1 MSRGLLI
8 CVFCLTSAEGCAHM
22 TAAQCQVADAQGV
35 QVLATKPLHPSKRS
49 SHYQIDKNLFLEFK
63 YDSLTSAVVVL
74 TVQSPHHPWTI
85 SEKALDSAVVR
96 MGGDPSKGESTLRT
110 PILTIRCEE
119 LPGD

>member
-1 MSRGLLI
+1 
-8 CVFCLTSAEGCAHM
+8 M

-49 SHYQIDKNLFLEFK
+49 SHYQIDKDLFLEFK

-96 MGGDPSKGESTLRT
+96 MAATLRKANQRFA
-110 PILTIRCEE
+110 P
-119 LPGD
+119 PS